1 MRRSPAGAVAAILAA
16 LLAGCGSG
24 GAPPA
29 PAARVLPLSRVQ
41 AGAVSVRAD
50 PARPDRAVLHLTTTQ
65 AMICAVVWGETDGF
79 GRLNNSMD
87 MNGAGLTRHDVV
99 LPGARPGVPYRFIVQ
114 GTTADGTLYRSAVA
128 TFTIPASVPSD
139 APAGAANA
147 YGADLARSARV
158 VAVSSEYSPSFA
170 AANAVDGDPGTEWAT
185 RGDGDRAFIT
195 IDLGLPRRIAAV
207 EFITRSMAD
216 GSAIAST
223 YTVTVDGGRVLG
235 PFPAGSLPVPRPSPV
250 GVTGRVLR
258 FQVTA
263 SSGGNTGAIEVRA
276 LAPAR

>member
-1 MRRSPAGAVAAILAA
+1 
-16 LLAGCGSG
+16 
-24 GAPPA
+24 
-29 PAARVLPLSRVQ
+29 
-41 AGAVSVRAD
+41 VSVRAD
-50 PARPDRAVLHLTTTQ
+50 PARPDRAVLQLTTTQ
-65 AMICAVVWGETDGF
+65 PMICAVVWGETDGF
-79 GRLNNSMD
+79 GRMNNSLD
-87 MNGAGLTRHDVV
+87 MNGGGLTRHDVV

-139 APAGAANA
+139 APAGTADG

-195 IDLGLPRRIAAV
+195 LDLGTPRRIAAV

-216 GSAIAST
+216 GTAIASA

-235 PFPAGSLPVPRPSPV
+235 PFPAGTLPVPRPSPV

-263 SSGGNTGAIEVRA
+263 SSGGNTGAIEVRV
-276 LAPAR
+276 LAPAG